1 MKFPLIVISIL
12 SLLVS
17 SCKKD
22 VPKITGNTPSSN
34 FSFDIVRSPGGD
46 TLPFTNTLYFKNLS
60 VDAFSYYWD
69 FGDGKNSVLASPTH
83 IFEDGTSFLI
93 KFTSI
98 GKGGNTTSSK
108 NITLDSPCDYNAFS
122 ILTGCSNRKWSVSPE
137 AYDIKIFAVDGS
149 PADSITAPS
158 CMVDDQYTFT
168 IAGTMIYDAKLKTYV
183 QGNGPV
189 PGSCQDPY
197 KNATSFIML
206 KSASGNPKI
215 ILGGIAAG
223 TTAFLGAL
231 YPVVDNTYEII
242 SINEDDMVVQ
252 GIMTDGRKIQVKF
265 NNASISIRSLRTLLT
280 GGSRKTWKLDPTPGA
295 AAITAGVETNTTKD
309 YAGGP
314 LAPCQLND
322 WYTFTVSDSIYANF
336 NGDAMINDAPGSY
349 NCGGLGNF
357 SGTFSLGPV
366 VGSGAG
372 SAQIV
377 LTTPGKQFVGMNV
390 ADKQFI
396 GVNDNVANVYRIIDL
411 TSTKMIL
418 RVGDGSGSVQTLKF
432 VVK

>member
-1 MKFPLIVISIL
+1 
-12 SLLVS
+12 
-17 SCKKD
+17 
-22 VPKITGNTPSSN
+22 
-34 FSFDIVRSPGGD
+34 
-46 TLPFTNTLYFKNLS
+46 
-60 VDAFSYYWD
+60 
-69 FGDGKNSVLASPTH
+69 
-83 IFEDGTSFLI
+83 
-93 KFTSI
+93 
-98 GKGGNTTSSK
+98 
-108 NITLDSPCDYNAFS
+108 
-122 ILTGCSNRKWSVSPE
+122 
-137 AYDIKIFAVDGS
+137 
-149 PADSITAPS
+149 
-158 CMVDDQYTFT
+158 MVDDQYTFT

-252 GIMTDGRKIQVKF
+252 GIMSDGRKIQVKF